1 METKLR
7 YREDGTFK
15 IVQFT
20 DLHWQNGEK
29 EDRRTRALIERVMA
43 AEKPDLV
50 VFTGDLIYS
59 LDCRDPKQSLRDAV
73 APAER
78 TGTPWAAVFGNHDSE
93 GGATRAELM
102 EVLTSQ
108 RHCLA
113 SAGPVGVHGVGNY
126 ALTVADRQ
134 GAASSALYFLDSG
147 SYSEDPQV
155 SGYDWIRPSQIEW
168 YRMQSQRL
176 AKASAGAPLPA
187 LAFFHI
193 PLPEYADVWRTETCF
208 GHRYEGIA
216 CPKFNSG
223 LFAAMKERGDVMG
236 TFCGHDHIND
246 FEGTLGGIRL
256 CYGRASGY
264 HTYGRWLF
272 ARGARVIRLREGAR
286 TFETWLRLA
295 NGLAIRHPRPHKP
308 RFARQGN

>member
-7 YREDGTFK
+7 FGEDGTFK

-29 EDRRTRALIERVMA
+29 EDRRTRALVERVMA
-43 AEKPDLV
+43 AERPDLV

-59 LDCRDPKQSLRDAV
+59 LDCRDPKQSLLEAV
-73 APAER
+73 APVER
-78 TGTPWAAVFGNHDSE
+78 SGTPWAAVFGNHDSE
-93 GGATRAELM
+93 ASVSRAELM
-102 EVLTSQ
+102 DALMSQ

-113 SAGPVGVHGVGNY
+113 SPGPKAVHGIGNY
-126 ALTVADRQ
+126 ALTVADRE
-134 GAASSALYFLDSG
+134 GVPRAAIYCLDSG
-147 SYSEDPQV
+147 SYSEDPGI
-155 SGYDWIRPSQIEW
+155 SGYDWIRADQIEW

-176 AKASAGAPLPA
+176 GKGAKDGSLPA

-193 PLPEYADVWRTETCF
+193 PLPEYADVWRTEVCY
-208 GHRYEGIA
+208 GHRNEGVA

-223 LFAAMKERGDVMG
+223 MFAAMKERGDVMG

-246 FEGTLGGIRL
+246 FEGMLDGIRL

-272 ARGARVIRLREGAR
+272 SRGARVIRLRQGER
-286 TFETWLRLA
+286 RFETWLRLA

-308 RFARQGN
+308 RNPRRG